1 MTFRVGGHYN
11 FLCSRRIR
19 VTTHEYHS
27 PLLYG
32 KDNKPLENDRPWA
45 GGVAHCLGALDTFAE
60 DPGLGSSNH
69 MKSHNQL

>member
-45 GGVAHCLGALDTFAE
+45 GGVAQWVEFLTTIYKALGWIPSTT
-60 DPGLGSSNH
+60 
-69 MKSHNQL
+69 